1 MTVYFT
7 VFSDSSANWTPEEID
22 QRWQDLAS
30 DLSAMLQGHTGDIP
44 ESVAPFDAASE
55 IPVDEQKW
63 AADYMYMIISNPC
76 FSSLCVFSNLY
87 CDFLAFTWAQSI
99 ALCKN
104 LVGGQGCALTAPGG
118 PWYQTFAPGQLENL
132 WFFVEILCKA

>member
-63 AADYMYMIISNPC
+63 ATDYMYMIVSNPC
-76 FSSLCVFSNLY
+76 FSSLCVFSNL
-87 CDFLAFTWAQSI
+87 
-99 ALCKN
+99 
-104 LVGGQGCALTAPGG
+104 
-118 PWYQTFAPGQLENL
+118 
-132 WFFVEILCKA
+132 